1 MEAWARPVGNLSAAA
16 ATNRLRGGIIMLA
29 VALAGAVV
37 MVYTHLHPMWRAVL
51 LVPFFFAANGFYQG
65 LHRT

>member
-1 MEAWARPVGNLSAAA
+1 
-16 ATNRLRGGIIMLA
+16 MLA

-37 MVYTHLHPMWRAVL
+37 MFYTHVHPLWRAVL
-51 LVPFFFAANGFYQG
+51 LVPFFLSANGFYQG